1 LPSPP
6 PGPVPDLR
14 GTWTGTW
21 GGRPASLLVTD
32 QRDEFTDSGVFLGS
46 YALLAE
52 RRPGLTGILTSS
64 IGQDAIS
71 TNAQGWFG
79 YSGGRLM
86 LVVRADTADGSQ
98 YLTLGLADERRLR
111 GTGESS
117 FRWGPRG
124 PVELTRQPSPPKP

>member
-14 GTWTGTW
+14 GTWAGTW
-21 GGRPASLLVTD
+21 GGRPAFLLVTD
-32 QRDEFTDSGVFLGS
+32 QQDEFTESGVYLGS
-46 YALLAE
+46 YALLGE

-64 IGQDAIS
+64 IGQDTIS

-86 LVVRADTADGSQ
+86 LVLRADTADGTQ
-98 YLTLGLADERRLR
+98 YLTLGFADERRLR

-124 PVELTRQPSPPKP
+124 PVELTRQASPPKR

>member
-1 LPSPP
+1 MPSPAR
-6 PGPVPDLR
+6 GPVPDLR
-14 GTWTGTW
+14 GTWAGTW
-21 GGRPASLLVTD
+21 GGRPASLLVTN
-32 QRDEFTDSGVFLGS
+32 QQDEFTESGVYLGS
-46 YALLAE
+46 YALLGE

-64 IGQDAIS
+64 IGQDTIS

-86 LVVRADTADGSQ
+86 LVLRADMADGTQ
-98 YLTLGLADERRLR
+98 YLTLGFADERRLR

-124 PVELTRQPSPPKP
+124 PVELTRQASPPKR